1 MNDARR
7 ILSEVFGYPD
17 FRPLQ
22 EAVIQQICAGKD
34 ALLVMPTG
42 SGKSLCFQIPA
53 LMRPGLAVV
62 VSPLIALM
70 HDQVNALVA
79 RGVAA
84 ACLNSSQT
92 AAERQEVSR
101 QLLAGEL
108 DLLYVAPERLLMPGF
123 LQVLDQLPLALFA
136 IDEAH
141 CVSAWGHD
149 FRPEYL
155 QLSILGERYP
165 GLPRLALTATADP
178 ATREDIITQL
188 ELSNGKVFIGGFDRP
203 NIYYRVQPKTKSH
216 LADLLHFI
224 QQNHAGHSGI
234 VYRLT
239 RADAE
244 ATAAWLTARGVSAL
258 PYHAGLD
265 DATRKAH
272 QDRFLNEPGIVIV
285 ATIAF
290 GMGVNKPEVRF
301 VAHLDMPK
309 SLEDYHQQTG
319 RAGRDGLPADAW
331 MLFGA
336 GDLIK
341 LKHFIRSSEAD
352 AKFKRLEYRR
362 LQEMESFCTTHQ
374 CRRHLLLKHFGET
387 PSVQCGHC
395 DVCGAKHPAPARSA
409 VPPLTA
415 PAPVAASR
423 PAIPLARLLQALA
436 AVLETES
443 MGRLP
448 KVAAQLAARSDTL
461 SKSADQAQVSD
472 EGAEQSLTAEQWEAV
487 LESMVLDHYLVVRG
501 PQRDQL
507 APGPRAGELLRQAL
521 TTSAATS
528 PAEDPGEVMP
538 ADPPRRAPRN
548 KRRTEESEEAWDE
561 GLYEKLAAK
570 RLELA
575 REASIPAFCICSNE
589 TLRELSRR
597 KPLSTSALLTVHGI
611 GPVKLEQY
619 GKQFLQVICDH
630 CLH

>member
-7 ILSEVFGYPD
+7 ILKEVFGYPD

-22 EAVIQQICAGKD
+22 EAVIQQICEGKD

-92 AAERQEVSR
+92 AAERQEVGR

-123 LQVLDQLPLALFA
+123 LQVLDRLPLALFA

-178 ATREDIITQL
+178 ATREDMLTQL
-188 ELSNGKVFIGGFDRP
+188 HLSDGKVFIGGFDRP
-203 NIYYRVQPKTKSH
+203 NIYYQVQPKTKSH

-224 QQNHAGHSGI
+224 QQNHAGQSGI

-244 ATAAWLTARGVSAL
+244 ATAAWLTARGLSAL

-265 DATRKAH
+265 DKTRKAH

-319 RAGRDGLPADAW
+319 RAGRDGLPAEAW

-341 LKHFIRSSEAD
+341 LKHFIRSSEAE
-352 AKFKRLEYRR
+352 ARFKRLEYRR

-374 CRRHLLLKHFGET
+374 CRRHLLLKHFGEN
-387 PSVQCGHC
+387 PVAQCGHC
-395 DVCGAKHPAPARSA
+395 DVCGAKHP
-409 VPPLTA
+409 V
-415 PAPVAASR
+415 PAPVAASS
-423 PAIPLARLLQALA
+423 PEIPLARLLQALA
-436 AVLETES
+436 AVLEAES
-443 MGRLP
+443 IGRLP
-448 KVAAQLAARSDTL
+448 KVAALLAARSDAL
-461 SKSADQAQVSD
+461 SESADQAQVRD
-472 EGAEQSLTAEQWEAV
+472 EGADQSLTDEYWEAV
-487 LESMVLDHYLVVRG
+487 LESMIGDHYLVTRG
-501 PQRDQL
+501 PRRDQL
-507 APGPRAGELLRQAL
+507 APGPRAGELLRKAL
-521 TTSAATS
+521 ATSAATS
-528 PAEDPGEVMP
+528 PAESPGEAAP
-538 ADPPRRAPRN
+538 ADPPPKTPRN
-548 KRRTEESEEAWDE
+548 KRRPEKSGEAWDE

-570 RLELA
+570 RLQLA
-575 REASIPAFCICSNE
+575 REVSRPAFYICSNE

-597 KPLSTSALLTVHGI
+597 KPLSTSAMLTVHGI

-630 CLH
+630 CLR